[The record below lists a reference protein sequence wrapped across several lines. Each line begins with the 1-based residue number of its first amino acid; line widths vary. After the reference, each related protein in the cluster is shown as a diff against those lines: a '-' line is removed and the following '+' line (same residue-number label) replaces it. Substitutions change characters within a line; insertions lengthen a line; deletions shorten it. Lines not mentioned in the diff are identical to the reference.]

1 MIYYYLGKRTTERV
15 EGKNNY
21 TSFAFNSMTFVGTK
35 CNSKTIWL
43 KTNELEYVIQKIIS
57 FYPTSNC

>member
-1 MIYYYLGKRTTERV
+1 MAAWKPIKMIYYYLGKRTTERV

-35 CNSKTIWL
+35 VQFKNYLTKN
-43 KTNELEYVIQKIIS
+43 K
-57 FYPTSNC
+57 